1 MTKFMDTLKKLTP
14 TGFSYP
20 IENTEIFIEAT
31 EKEKDVLLF
40 ISMLKHN
47 IRAEKKTGAENCHVG
62 VSYGEK
68 DYFVKVKFPIYSIFM
83 NIDEM
88 KEVCKRFLSYSPF
101 HTISVSFEK
110 DTQILTLV
118 ITSMFWEII

>member
-47 IRAEKKTGAENCHVG
+47 IKTEKKTSSENCYVSF
-62 VSYGEK
+62 SYGEK

-88 KEVCKRFLSYSPF
+88 KEVCKRFLSYSHF

>member
-47 IRAEKKTGAENCHVG
+47 IKTEKKT
-62 VSYGEK
+62 S
-68 DYFVKVKFPIYSIFM
+68 S
-83 NIDEM
+83 
-88 KEVCKRFLSYSPF
+88 
-101 HTISVSFEK
+101 
-110 DTQILTLV
+110 
-118 ITSMFWEII
+118 

>member
-47 IRAEKKTGAENCHVG
+47 IKTEKKTSAKNCYVG
-62 VSYGEK
+62 FSYGEK
-68 DYFVKVKFPIYSIFM
+68 DYSVKVKFPIYSIFM

>member
-47 IRAEKKTGAENCHVG
+47 IKTEKKLVPKIVMLVLVMG
-62 VSYGEK
+62 
-68 DYFVKVKFPIYSIFM
+68 
-83 NIDEM
+83 
-88 KEVCKRFLSYSPF
+88 KRIILSR
-101 HTISVSFEK
+101 
-110 DTQILTLV
+110 
-118 ITSMFWEII
+118 

>member
-1 MTKFMDTLKKLTP
+1 
-14 TGFSYP
+14 
-20 IENTEIFIEAT
+20 
-31 EKEKDVLLF
+31 
-40 ISMLKHN
+40 
-47 IRAEKKTGAENCHVG
+47 
-62 VSYGEK
+62 
-68 DYFVKVKFPIYSIFM
+68 M